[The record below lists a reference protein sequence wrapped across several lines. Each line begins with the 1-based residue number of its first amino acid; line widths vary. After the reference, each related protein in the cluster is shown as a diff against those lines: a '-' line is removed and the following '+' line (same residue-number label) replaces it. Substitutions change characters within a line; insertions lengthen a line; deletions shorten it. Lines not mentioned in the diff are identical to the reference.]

1 MSLAVKDLKII
12 MAFYDNLGFSVFGG
26 DKKRYAVMKKGNAL
40 LIGPFQGMF
49 ENNILTFNPKWD
61 ENAQEISEF
70 DDVRTIQKN

>member
-1 MSLAVKDLKII
+1 
-12 MAFYDNLGFSVFGG
+12 MAIYDNLVFSVFGC
-26 DKKRYAVMKKGNAL
+26 DKKHQAVIKKGNAL
-40 LIGPFQGMF
+40 IGLFQGMS